1 MGLLIS
7 HMKIELA
14 LVVSNTFIPNHLF
27 IMNKKRELASCK
39 CIHCIPA
46 YLNPMRAIVSHAKS

>member
-1 MGLLIS
+1 MGLPIS

-27 IMNKKRELASCK
+27 IMNKKGSLQVASVFT
-39 CIHCIPA
+39 A
-46 YLNPMRAIVSHAKS
+46 SQLT